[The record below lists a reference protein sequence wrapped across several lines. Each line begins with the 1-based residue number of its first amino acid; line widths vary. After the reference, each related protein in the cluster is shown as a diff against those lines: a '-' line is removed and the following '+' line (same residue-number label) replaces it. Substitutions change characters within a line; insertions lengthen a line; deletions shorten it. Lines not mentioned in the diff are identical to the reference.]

1 MGNIKTVMFDLDG
14 TLLPFVQEEFI
25 KLYFGGLCKKLA
37 PYGYDPDGV
46 VKNVWKGTGAMVKN
60 DGSRLNSEA
69 FWEVFRG
76 AFPDKPDAQVFCD
89 DFYTNEFD
97 AVRACLKYGPNHKPL
112 IERLKSAGFE
122 VVLATN
128 PLFPKCAV
136 ATRLKWAGM
145 CEDDFA
151 YITHYDN
158 SRFCK
163 PNPKYFEELIGKL
176 GRTPEECF
184 MVGNSVS
191 EDILATRAV
200 GIKSLLVTEF
210 AENPDGAA
218 LDAGQ
223 PIVENLQDH
232 ERIANLIYNV

>member
-1 MGNIKTVMFDLDG
+1 MGIIKTVMFDLDG

-37 PYGYDPDGV
+37 PYGYDPDSV
-46 VKNVWKGTGAMVKN
+46 VKNVWKGTEAMVKN

-69 FWEVFRG
+69 FWTVFRA
-76 AFPDKPDAQVFCD
+76 AFPGKPDAKAFCD
-89 DFYTNEFD
+89 EFYTNEFD
-97 AVRACLKYGPNHKPL
+97 DVKECLKYVPDHKPMVD
-112 IERLKSAGFE
+112 RLKNAGFE

-136 ATRLKWAGM
+136 VTRLKWVGL

-158 SRFCK
+158 SKFCK
-163 PNPKYFEELIGKL
+163 PNPKYFEEIIGKL
-176 GRTPEECF
+176 GGKPEECF
-184 MVGNSVS
+184 MIGNSVP

-200 GIKSLLVTEF
+200 GIDSFLAAEF
-210 AENPDGAA
+210 AENPTGEDISQLRSGTLEQAA
-218 LDAGQ
+218 EYLLKTGG
-223 PIVENLQDH
+223 
-232 ERIANLIYNV
+232 